1 MSKHFSLKCTF
12 VHLFSFAVIILL
24 CLPIMSVKAVP
35 SQTSTVSG
43 VVISGTDELPLVG
56 VSVLVKETAN
66 GTITDMDGNFKLNV
80 VSGQTLVFSY
90 RIRYAGNRC
99 DGSEIAQCNIKGRY
113 RNS

>member
-12 VHLFSFAVIILL
+12 VYLFSFAVIILL

-56 VSVLVKETAN
+56 VS
-66 GTITDMDGNFKLNV
+66 
-80 VSGQTLVFSY
+80 
-90 RIRYAGNRC
+90 
-99 DGSEIAQCNIKGRY
+99 
-113 RNS
+113 

>member
-12 VHLFSFAVIILL
+12 VYLFSFAVIILL

-56 VSVLVKETAN
+56 VSVLV
-66 GTITDMDGNFKLNV
+66 TD
-80 VSGQTLVFSY
+80 FSLLLY

>member
-12 VHLFSFAVIILL
+12 VYLFSFAVIILL

-66 GTITDMDGNFKLNV
+66 GTITGYGWKLQAECGV
-80 VSGQTLVFSY
+80 RTDFSLLLY

-99 DGSEIAQCNIKGRY
+99 DGSEIAQCNIKGR
-113 RNS
+113 

>member
-1 MSKHFSLKCTF
+1 MSKHFFRKCTF
-12 VHLFSFAVIILL
+12 VHLFSFSVIILL
-24 CLPIMSVKAVP
+24 CLPIMAVKAAP

-43 VVISGTDELPLVG
+43 VVTSATDELPLVG

-90 RIRYAGNRC
+90 IGYVTQ
-99 DGSEIAQCNIKGRY
+99 EIVVTG
-113 RNS
+113 